1 VEDFE
6 QLPLGLNPYDNDPG
20 AWGPSLLT
28 NAEIVLACLEI
39 SHARSVA
46 EIGAYAGD
54 FTQLLLRWAEPA
66 GARVVAIDP
75 SPQPELVQLAQ
86 EHPELELIQETSLS
100 ALEGMPLTDVVIL
113 DGDHNYYTVS
123 QELRR
128 VSERSSSEREHLPVI
143 LLHDVC
149 WPHGRRDDY
158 YDPDLIPDEYLQPL
172 VGGGGLY
179 PGVDGL
185 REGGLPYRWP
195 AAREGG
201 PRNGVRTAV
210 EDFVAAH
217 DPPLRLAVVPTFY
230 GVGVVWDQAAPYA
243 PALGERLEFW
253 DGNPLIA
260 RLERNR
266 VLHLASSQ
274 VQQLRA
280 MVAEHQLE
288 QAKALLHRMVHSRAF
303 AAAEW
308 FLRLRHRQPAFSREE
323 ARKLLDPE

>member
-28 NAEIVLACLEI
+28 NAELVLAALEI
-39 SHARSVA
+39 SQARSVA

-54 FTQLLLRWAEPA
+54 FTRLLLLWAEPR
-66 GARVVAIDP
+66 GAKVLAIDP
-75 SPQPELVQLAQ
+75 SPQPELAQLAQ
-86 EHPELELIQETSLS
+86 ERPELELIQDTSLA
-100 ALEGMPLTDVVIL
+100 ALERMPLSDVVIL

-123 QELRR
+123 QELQR
-128 VSERSSSEREHLPVI
+128 VSGRSAAEREHLPLV

-172 VGGGGLY
+172 LGGGGLY

-185 REGGLPYRWP
+185 RDGGLPYRWP
-195 AAREGG
+195 AAHEGG
-201 PRNGVRTAV
+201 ARNGVLTAA
-210 EDFVAAH
+210 EDFVAGH
-217 DPPLRLAVVPTFY
+217 DRSLRLAVIPTFY
-230 GVGVVWDQAAPYA
+230 GLGVIWDQAAPYA
-243 PALGERLEFW
+243 QALGERLAFW
-253 DGNPLIA
+253 DRNPLIA

-274 VQQLRA
+274 VQQHRA
-280 MVAEHQLE
+280 MVAEDQLR

-308 FLRLRHRQPAFSREE
+308 FLRLRHRQPAFSRAE